1 MAIALEIIFLGIS
14 LLFLVSIIANKF
26 SERLGVPALLIF
38 LIVGMLAGSEGPG
51 GIPFDEPAV
60 AQIIGIIALAY
71 ILFAGGFDTRWD
83 EVRPIFWPGVA
94 LSTVG
99 VVLTAVC
106 LGAFASLVLGLSP
119 LTGFLLGA
127 VVSSTDAAAVFS
139 VLRMARA
146 RLKGNLRPFLEF
158 ESGSNDP
165 MAVFLT

>member
-1 MAIALEIIFLGIS
+1 MVLTLELVFLGTA
-14 LLFLVSIIANKF
+14 LLFLISIIANKF

-83 EVRPIFWPGVA
+83 EVRPIFWPG
-94 LSTVG
+94 
-99 VVLTAVC
+99 
-106 LGAFASLVLGLSP
+106 LGLSP

-146 RLKGNLRPFLEF
+146 RLKGNLA
-158 ESGSNDP
+158 
-165 MAVFLT
+165 AVP

>member
-1 MAIALEIIFLGIS
+1 MVLTLELVFLGIA
-14 LLFLVSIIANKF
+14 LLFLISIIANKF

-83 EVRPIFWPGVA
+83 EVRPIFWPGLA

-99 VVLTAVC
+99 VLLTAVC
-106 LGAFASLVLGLSP
+106 LGAFACLVLGLSP

-127 VVSSTDAAAVFS
+127 VVSSTDAAAESSRSS
-139 VLRMARA
+139 VWHEPA
-146 RLKGNLRPFLEF
+146 
-158 ESGSNDP
+158 
-165 MAVFLT
+165 